1 MFLGYNYLSKANA
14 LRTARPRAP
23 VTSDTALSTVP
34 VTSDNA
40 PSTVPV
46 TLPTDPLTVDPTVDT
61 LLSTASNAPSVDEPP
76 TEVDFP
82 EPHSEDDVDEF
93 VTVLLLKPTSHAA
106 EALDVQP
113 PRRTERCVS
122 RVV

>member
-1 MFLGYNYLSKANA
+1 
-14 LRTARPRAP
+14 
-23 VTSDTALSTVP
+23 VE
-34 VTSDNA
+34 
-40 PSTVPV
+40 
-46 TLPTDPLTVDPTVDT
+46 PTVDT

-82 EPHSEDDVDEF
+82 EPQSEEDVDEF

-113 PRRTERCVS
+113 PRRTE
-122 RVV
+122 